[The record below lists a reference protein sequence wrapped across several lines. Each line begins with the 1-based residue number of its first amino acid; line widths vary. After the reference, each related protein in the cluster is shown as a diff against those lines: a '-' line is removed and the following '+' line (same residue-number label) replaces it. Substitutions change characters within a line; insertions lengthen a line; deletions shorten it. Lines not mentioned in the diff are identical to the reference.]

1 MKVGVPSETVKGE
14 TRVALIPPIAG
25 KIADEGHDVV
35 VASGA
40 GEGADWT
47 DDDYRERGCEV
58 VGDRGE
64 VFGQADVVVQV
75 QGCVEGDEP
84 SDRYEDQVVVGS
96 LGPWEMEDSYAEDLA
111 NRGVSAFALE
121 LIPRISRAQSMD
133 ANSSMAS
140 IAGYKSVVMAADELP
155 EMFPMEM
162 TAAGTVQPVDVFVL
176 GAGVAGLKAISTAE
190 RLGASTTAND
200 VRPEVKEEVESLGA
214 KFVSVGLE
222 TEEMSD
228 DEGYATEQDKSFE
241 EKQRDLLMDVVPES
255 DVVITTARIPGRP
268 APQPI
273 TNEIVGEM
281 APGSVVVD
289 LAADSGGNTEPS
301 EPDEVVE
308 YEGVRVFG
316 PTNLPAR
323 VPHTAS
329 QLYSNNIRNFL
340 ENLLE
345 DGELVIDLED
355 EVVDSTLLTHDGE
368 VRNPHRED
376 D

>member
-1 MKVGVPSETVKGE
+1 MIVGVPTETVEGE
-14 TRVALIPPIAG
+14 TRVALTPPVAG
-25 KIADEGHDVV
+25 KIVDGGHEVV
-35 VASGA
+35 VAGGA
-40 GEGADWT
+40 GEGSDWR

-58 VGDRGE
+58 VEDRVE
-64 VFGQADVVVQV
+64 VFERADVVAQV
-75 QGCVEGDEP
+75 HACSEGDEP
-84 SDRYEDQVVVGS
+84 AETYEDQAVIG
-96 LGPWEMEDSYAEDLA
+96 LMGPWEMDDDYAEELA
-111 NRGVSAFALE
+111 DRGVSAFALE

-140 IAGYKSVVMAADELP
+140 VAGYKSVVMAADELP

-162 TAAGTVQPVDVFVL
+162 TAAGTVRPADVFVL

-228 DEGYATEQDKSFE
+228 EEGYATEQDKSFE

-301 EPDEVVE
+301 QPDEVVE
-308 YEGVRVFG
+308 HEGVRVFG

-329 QLYSNNIRNFL
+329 QLYSNNINNFL
-340 ENLLE
+340 QNILT
-345 DGELVIDLED
+345 DGELEIDLED
-355 EVVDSTLLTHDGE
+355 EVVDSTLLTHGGE
-368 VRNPHRED
+368 VRNPHREED
-376 D
+376 